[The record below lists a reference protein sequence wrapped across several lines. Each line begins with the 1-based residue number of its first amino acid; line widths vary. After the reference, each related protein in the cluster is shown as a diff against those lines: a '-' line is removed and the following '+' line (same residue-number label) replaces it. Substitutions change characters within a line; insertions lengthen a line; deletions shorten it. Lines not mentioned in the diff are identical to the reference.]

1 MLPRWLIAILFAGLG
16 MVACPVL
23 AGGPQMRLEM
33 ADGSAAAGELESIA
47 ADEVRIVAD
56 GVGQSFPVAAIRRIV
71 RTQSPA
77 ALPQPP
83 VTVTTT
89 AGEQLTGDDF
99 AWTGDV
105 AAVLRGAE
113 RLELPIGLVQV
124 VAWRRPEDGADAPA
138 WLKTLPEQPESDLV
152 IVGSGAA
159 AECVSCAITGVTAEN
174 VTVVLD
180 GETIPVKRAKVA
192 GLRWLRPDGAARGG
206 ITVATRAG
214 RIAAAEIVWSADG
227 GLLLDGRVRAPADW
241 LDSIDYAAGR
251 TVWLTAIEAERID
264 VEPYF
269 GGLKNVAGLAA
280 FFAPRS
286 VAAADN
292 DAAPSLILR
301 PRTVGVWRVPTDSR
315 RFRGVLRSAGEATP
329 RAVVVIDLDGR
340 ELFRHA
346 FERRPETDGDAKRP
360 SAGDTSGVPID
371 LDVSG
376 CRRLTLTVDFAAGGP
391 GGPVAVDGAR
401 FEK

>member
-1 MLPRWLIAILFAGLG
+1 MLPRWLIAILFAGPG

-23 AGGPQMRLEM
+23 AGGPPMRLEM
-33 ADGSAAAGELESIA
+33 ADGSSAAGALESIA

-56 GVGQSFPVAAIRRIV
+56 GVGRSFPVAAIRRIV

-89 AGEQLTGDDF
+89 AGERLTGDDF
-99 AWTGDV
+99 TWTGDV
-105 AAVLRGAE
+105 AALLRGGE
-113 RLELPIGLVQV
+113 PIELPIGLVQM

-138 WLKTLPEQPESDLV
+138 WLPALPERPESDLV
-152 IVGSGAA
+152 IVGSGTA
-159 AECVSCAITGVTAEN
+159 AECVSCAITAVTAES

-192 GLRWLRPDGAARGG
+192 GLLWLRPEGAARGG
-206 ITVATRAG
+206 IVVSTRAG

-251 TVWLTAIEAERID
+251 TVRLTALEAERID

-269 GGLKNVAGLAA
+269 GGLKDVEGLAA

-286 VAAADN
+286 VAAAD
-292 DAAPSLILR
+292 DDTAPSLIFR
-301 PRTVGVWRVPTDSR
+301 PRTVGVWRVPADSR

-329 RAVVVIDLDGR
+329 RAVVAIDLDGR
-340 ELFRHA
+340 EIFRHA
-346 FERRPETDGDAKRP
+346 FERRPETDGDATRP
-360 SAGDTSGVPID
+360 STGDAHGVPID

-391 GGPVAVDGAR
+391 GGPVAIDDAR